1 VRISTV
7 ELPENGSGKDG
18 ASDMHY
24 FPLTTEQQ
32 EWKDRVA
39 VMATGDWAAYR

>member
-7 ELPENGSGKDG
+7 ELPKNGSGKDG
-18 ASDMHY
+18 ASDMNY

-32 EWKDRVA
+32 EWKDHV
-39 VMATGDWAAYR
+39 VVLATGDQAACR